1 MIISVFQK
9 IVGNMMKKIQEFIN
23 KKTPQLSA
31 LPLPLIHNMSAVA
44 FIDMMEKSKVLEPK
58 YCRELKDKLVY
69 FFYGK
74 PSYVINTHNYG
85 NAGDF
90 YAPVCL
96 LFDPKKVAIHKAFP
110 FDTGG
115 FLNRYIKANIY
126 GDFSLKEFELD
137 NTYENICDYIRTYFG
152 SNINYYLGKRVWGD
166 KVSRTEKIH
175 YCLLNMLDSSL
186 DDERV
191 RTIEIS
197 SKFACGLRDNLLA
210 IILPSELLEDD
221 CIRSFLVEECKV
233 PVYTYVLFKGTTV
246 EGYTSFLMQKVFQ
259 LLKENALLP
268 EGEYIG

>member
-1 MIISVFQK
+1 
-9 IVGNMMKKIQEFIN
+9 MKRIQEFIS
-23 KKTPQLSA
+23 TSLSQSYV
-31 LPLPLIHNMSAVA
+31 LTLPLIHNMSSVA
-44 FIDMMEKSKVLEPK
+44 FIDMIEKSKILEPN
-58 YCRELKDKLVY
+58 YCKELKDKLLY

-85 NAGDF
+85 NVGDF

-96 LFDPKKVAIHKAFP
+96 LFNPKKIAIHKAYP

-137 NTYENICDYIRTYFG
+137 CTYENICDYIKTYFG
-152 SNINYYLGKRVWGD
+152 SNLNYYLGKRVWGD
-166 KVSRTEKIH
+166 AVSRTEKIH
-175 YCLLNMLDSSL
+175 YCLLNLLDSTL

-191 RTIEIS
+191 RTVEIS
-197 SKFACGLRDNLLA
+197 SKFAYGLRDDLLA
-210 IILPSELLEDD
+210 IILPSELLENDY
-221 CIRSFLVEECKV
+221 IRVFLIEECKI

-268 EGEYIG
+268 GGEYIGQL